1 MCVIEEV
8 KKFASICL
16 NSVTD
21 YFSDR
26 YASIVPIGGI
36 SISPTLI
43 LLVAFDSLYI
53 AARTLQLCVGSSES
67 SAFMSPKC
75 FRLLVSNTSAT

>member
-1 MCVIEEV
+1 MGTVNFIWNLT
-8 KKFASICL
+8 K
-16 NSVTD
+16 N
-21 YFSDR
+21 YFTFGLIGLTISDR

-53 AARTLQLCVGSSES
+53 AARTLQVCVGFSES
-67 SAFMSPKC
+67 SAFMSPK
-75 FRLLVSNTSAT
+75 

>member
-16 NSVTD
+16 NSVAD

-26 YASIVPIGGI
+26 YASIVPVGGM

-43 LLVAFDSLYI
+43 LLAAFDSLYI
-53 AARTLQLCVGSSES
+53 AARTLQVHVGSSES
-67 SAFMSPKC
+67 SAFMSPK
-75 FRLLVSNTSAT
+75 

>member
-16 NSVTD
+16 NSVAD

-26 YASIVPIGGI
+26 YASIVPVGGI
-36 SISPTLI
+36 SMSPTFNPLDDSSMRSLTRNYSFFS
-43 LLVAFDSLYI
+43 LLCS
-53 AARTLQLCVGSSES
+53 
-67 SAFMSPKC
+67 
-75 FRLLVSNTSAT
+75 